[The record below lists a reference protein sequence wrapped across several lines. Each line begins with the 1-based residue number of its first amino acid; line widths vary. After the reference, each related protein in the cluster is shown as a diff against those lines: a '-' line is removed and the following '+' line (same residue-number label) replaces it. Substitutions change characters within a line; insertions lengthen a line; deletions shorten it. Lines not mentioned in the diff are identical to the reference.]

1 MIKRWLT
8 LLLAVMFVFVYAG
21 SAFALTVSSNSTTF
35 SGKINF
41 MNRVNTYSVTYHANG
56 GGEPSP
62 IDANHYGI
70 NASFIAKGQESMTP
84 PAGTNFS
91 GWSTDSNAKTASIIP
106 GQEVKTDG
114 KDIDLYAVWTAAEPV
129 TITYHFKD
137 VNGVVASPVK
147 KSYVKDEAIELPTL
161 TSLGFAVTPGNGAK
175 AWYSDSAMSVLVG
188 NPGQPDIV
196 TANKE
201 YYAEEVPAG
210 GEAEYSAVIIW
221 EDAADYQEMRPSI
234 STLMNR
240 LALTPAA
247 PDTAVV
253 SGSSVDGNTWKLI
266 WSGLKAGEAYKLVPP
281 EVEGYGIKE
290 ASSGT
295 TSGSITYKREVG
307 EAIMTMW
314 ITNKKWDKYGDL
326 IKFKAGQTV
335 RFRMD
340 ITNVGNGPLHHVQL
354 YECLKGARFIK
365 ADGYKVTSDGYAYIG
380 DLGVGQTVSVWAT
393 YRVTNSDTRK
403 EKVANV
409 AGVDFMRED
418 KTWGSDGDAVRIPI
432 NRKSSTSSATAKPT
446 ATPIPTATPVPVQ
459 AYMVEKLVSDLAT
472 ISLAYPT
479 ATIDVVG
486 AQEILTPEEYAV
498 YQKLTTQEKVL
509 TVLNSIGFERLI
521 PVERLRLNLQVSE
534 TALNLMNNIYVR
546 KQGMTAE
553 QKTAQQAKENLYF
566 PKQSVTSNG
575 FTQNYFEMAL
585 RITNNGKV
593 RTDRYTFREEPTTG
607 QWTFVRAVS
616 EQ

>member
-8 LLLAVMFVFVYAG
+8 LLLAVMLVFVYAG
-21 SAFALTVSSNSTTF
+21 SAFALTVNSNTKDTSDAISFKDRIGKF
-35 SGKINF
+35 SVK
-41 MNRVNTYSVTYHANG
+41 YHTNG
-56 GGEPSP
+56 GGGTAP
-62 IDANHYGI
+62 IDANYYPKTSGQ
-70 NASFIAKGQESMTP
+70 FIVLGQGEMTA
-84 PAGTNFS
+84 PAGKNFS
-91 GWSTDSNAKTASIIP
+91 GWSTDPNAASAAYLPGKTVS
-106 GQEVKTDG
+106 GVKDN
-114 KDIDLYAVWTAAEPV
+114 IDFYAVWTAATPV
-129 TITYHFKD
+129 KVTYNYKD
-137 VNGVVASPVK
+137 KDLKKYTKAVTYVNGQEFEMPSIA
-147 KSYVKDEAIELPTL
+147 
-161 TSLGFAVTPGNGAK
+161 SLGFPLSTNVIGWCTDIGCTSPTK
-175 AWYSDSAMSVLVG
+175 AAGTTEKAASD
-188 NPGQPDIV
+188 
-196 TANKE
+196 TT
-201 YYAEEVPAG
+201 YYAQESTSAG
-210 GEAEYSAVIIW
+210 TAEFVVTVDW
-221 EDAADYQEMRPSI
+221 QDATDYQEMRPSLNE
-234 STLMNR
+234 LMSA
-240 LALTPAA
+240 LALDPAA
-247 PDTAVV
+247 PSGAKVSALSVSANQWKFVWTGLNKGTTYKVV
-253 SGSSVDGNTWKLI
+253 PSKVDGYECIHADN
-266 WSGLKAGEAYKLVPP
+266 AV
-281 EVEGYGIKE
+281 
-290 ASSGT
+290 
-295 TSGSITYKREVG
+295 TYKRAVG
-307 EAIMTMW
+307 EAVMTMW
-314 ITNKKWDKYGDL
+314 ITNKKWDKYGEL

-340 ITNVGNGPLHHVQL
+340 VTNVGNGTLHDVQL
-354 YECLKGARFIK
+354 YECLKGARFKK

-380 DLGVGQTVSVWAT
+380 DLGVGETVSVWAT

-459 AYMVEKLVSDLAT
+459 AYMVEKLVNDLAT

-498 YQKLTTQEKVL
+498 YQKLTAQEKVL

-521 PVERLRLNLQVSE
+521 PAERLRLNLQVSE

-553 QKTAQQAKENLYF
+553 QKAAQQAKENLYF

-575 FTQNYFEMAL
+575 FIQNYFEIAL
-585 RITNNGKV
+585 RITINGKV

-607 QWTFVRAVS
+607 QWSFVRAVS

>member
-1 MIKRWLT
+1 M
-8 LLLAVMFVFVYAG
+8 LAVMLVVVCAG
-21 SAFALTVSSNSTTF
+21 SAFALTVSSNSTTV

-41 MNRVNTYSVTYHANG
+41 MNRVNTYSVTYHVNG
-56 GGEPSP
+56 GGGSAP

-70 NASFIAKGQESMTP
+70 NATFIAKGQGEMTP
-84 PAGTNFS
+84 PVGTNFS
-91 GWSTDSNAKTASIIP
+91 GWSTDPNAKVAGIIP

-114 KDIDLYAVWTAAEPV
+114 KDMDLYAVWTAVEPV
-129 TITYHFKD
+129 TITYHYTD
-137 VNGVVASPVK
+137 VNNIDFVAS
-147 KSYVKDEAIELPTL
+147 KSYVKDETMELPTL
-161 TSLGFAVTPGNGAK
+161 TSLGFTVTPGNGAN
-175 AWYSDSAMSVLVG
+175 AWYSDKELTTHVG
-188 NPGQPDIV
+188 NPGKPETV
-196 TANKE
+196 TANKD
-201 YYAEEVPAG
+201 YYAKEIPAEG
-210 GEAEYSAVIIW
+210 QAEYSVVIYW
-221 EDAADYQEMRPSI
+221 EDAADFQEMRPSI
-234 STLMNR
+234 STLMKT
-240 LALTPAA
+240 ALNPAA
-247 PDTAVV
+247 PEEAVV
-253 SGSSVDGNTWKLI
+253 SGSSIDGNTWKLI
-266 WSGLKAGEAYKLVPP
+266 WSGLDPKTTYKVVPA
-281 EVEGYGIKE
+281 EVEGYYVKE
-290 ASSGT
+290 SSSGA

-354 YECLKGARFIK
+354 YECLKGARFKK
-365 ADGYKVTSDGYAYIG
+365 AGGYKVTSDGYAYIG
-380 DLGVGQTVSVWAT
+380 DLAVGQTVSVWAT

-432 NRKSSTSSATAKPT
+432 NRNSSTSSATARPT

-459 AYMVEKLVSDLAT
+459 AYMVEKLVNDLAT

-479 ATIDVVG
+479 ATVDVVG

-509 TVLNSIGFERLI
+509 TVLNSVGFERLI
-521 PVERLRLNLQVSE
+521 PVERLRLNLKLSE
-534 TALNLMNNIYVR
+534 TALNLMNTIYVR

-575 FTQNYFEMAL
+575 YTQNYFEIAL

-607 QWTFVRAVS
+607 QWTFVRVVS

>member
-1 MIKRWLT
+1 M
-8 LLLAVMFVFVYAG
+8 
-21 SAFALTVSSNSTTF
+21 
-35 SGKINF
+35 
-41 MNRVNTYSVTYHANG
+41 
-56 GGEPSP
+56 PS
-62 IDANHYGI
+62 
-70 NASFIAKGQESMTP
+70 IA
-84 PAGTNFS
+84 
-91 GWSTDSNAKTASIIP
+91 
-106 GQEVKTDG
+106 
-114 KDIDLYAVWTAAEPV
+114 
-129 TITYHFKD
+129 
-137 VNGVVASPVK
+137 
-147 KSYVKDEAIELPTL
+147 
-161 TSLGFAVTPGNGAK
+161 SLGFPLSTNVIGWCDDSGCTGTPIAAGTTQNA
-175 AWYSDSAMSVLVG
+175 ASDK
-188 NPGQPDIV
+188 
-196 TANKE
+196 T
-201 YYAEEVPAG
+201 YYAKEDTSKG
-210 GEAEYSAVIIW
+210 TAEFVVTVDW
-221 EDAADYQEMRPSI
+221 QDATDYQEMRPSLNE
-234 STLMNR
+234 LMSA
-240 LALTPAA
+240 LALNPAA
-247 PDTAVV
+247 PSGAKVSTLSVSANQWKFVWTGLDNGKTYKVV
-253 SGSSVDGNTWKLI
+253 PSKVDGYECIYTDN
-266 WSGLKAGEAYKLVPP
+266 AV
-281 EVEGYGIKE
+281 
-290 ASSGT
+290 
-295 TSGSITYKREVG
+295 TYKRAVG
-307 EAIMTMW
+307 EAVMTMW
-314 ITNKKWDKYGDL
+314 ITNKKWDKYGEL

-354 YECLKGARFIK
+354 YECLKGARFKK

-380 DLGVGQTVSVWAT
+380 DLGVGETVSVWAT

-446 ATPIPTATPVPVQ
+446 ATPIPTATPAPVQ